1 MDPHSLPLEFL
12 DKCKDDERREVE
24 LWWSALPLASRSDV
38 AVLLDR
44 RQDSC
49 AYVNHTE
56 EGGDRVWRKLPIVD
70 EDLPFDDPQVDL
82 RESQLELFQH
92 LLAHPEFQLGPDVA
106 VRSFH
111 ICVDHPDARRVVQKG
126 ELTRDFHCPVNA
138 QECPIRQFAT
148 KVHHARLIEVDNTT
162 RRTTWLCQQ

>member
-1 MDPHSLPLEFL
+1 MDPHLLPLEFL
-12 DKCKDDERREVE
+12 DKCNDGERREVE
-24 LWWSALPLASRSDV
+24 LWWSGLPLDSRSDV

-49 AYVNHTE
+49 AYVNHTDE
-56 EGGDRVWRKLPIVD
+56 DGDRVWRKLPIVD
-70 EDLPFDDPQVDL
+70 EDLPFDDPHIDV
-82 RESQLELFQH
+82 REAQLELFQH

-111 ICVDHPDARRVVQKG
+111 ICVDHPEARRVAETG
-126 ELTRDFHCPVNA
+126 DLNHDFRCPVNA
-138 QECPIRQFAT
+138 QTCPIQRFAT
-148 KVHHARLIEVDNTT
+148 SAQQARLIKVDGLT